1 MRVLDERGISKM
13 HEKNNDV
20 SYPLTI
26 EKQLERYYISEKH
39 TERHAVLW
47 HTWNQNKR
55 WITQLLQTT
64 LCSYPTYSKHDESHA
79 QSVLHN
85 IEMILGEDRI
95 AELSAS
101 DCFLLLHTVY
111 IHDIGMCI
119 THQDR
124 EDILK
129 DRAFIDMVEA
139 LEGYE
144 ESSMYRAIMAL
155 QKKEYKY
162 EDEEDQV
169 KMAEKLYMDK
179 LEVYYALIQ
188 LIGEFRRGEHGE
200 KAKERLYEWI
210 KEPDDLGIGFSL
222 AGMPQRMFLTV
233 ANCARMH
240 THPDFDA
247 IMELPQEDNGYVSD
261 YIHPRFVS
269 VLLQLGDILDMDN
282 NRFHPFMQMCTG
294 YIPKSSQQHF
304 EKHMSVRRLHIRP
317 DKISIEADCK
327 TQEALRLIR
336 KECDMLK
343 SILKDAGYNW
353 AIICPPGYKGALPT
367 VESVKLYL
375 GGRKIPEELVTTQ
388 FKISQQKAFSILEGA
403 NVYSGNFVFLRE
415 FLQNAVDATK
425 IQYWNDCV
433 SNSEYYK
440 NKGTIDKES
449 PCKLEKFVSTNNYP
463 IEIEM
468 EIQKKCPDGNINVV
482 TDEDIEALD
491 SGKSSHCI
499 YGVKI
504 RIKDFGT
511 GIDKESILN
520 ISKVGNS
527 RKKDRDIIESMPA
540 WLRPTAE
547 FGIGLQSAFLLVGSF
562 SCYTHTRSGERYEI
576 TFGSG
581 SSSRYEGYINVNPRE
596 SREGLKDDTFGTC
609 FEIFLPNNKKNLHR
623 DCIEAWNG
631 EDPFSESYERRR
643 PIRHAAEL
651 IAQMAIY
658 LNDLIGELLFP
669 VHMHILKCPYI
680 DIPIKKNRID
690 NIHMELLDPAQVSGK
705 GSFDDAE
712 EKTRPWILDKKS
724 WIFYEGYAQKDK
736 TIIREEVGNDVFLL
750 DCRSARLHIWSGDIN
765 TFATIGA
772 KNLLERE
779 SEIEDYK
786 GENQRSGYKIYY
798 KGIELQRNRGFDD
811 NNFVEYVDIK
821 GDLDRNLLN
830 ISRKSFT
837 DRGEKFFSE
846 VINPGLQKSIQ
857 NVLKFLGK
865 KGDVQIGQIKEEIEN
880 RFKELE
886 KEYAQSKESVEFN
899 IGLKELNS
907 QIISAILL
915 CFLAC
920 REEYNR
926 ITAYG
931 IDNTN
936 VSNKFNELIDDIVSY
951 LGDMSYNNDIKEVGQ
966 DTRRLYTKLQE
977 KSLFYNICVY
987 DENLQRSKGTINF
1000 AEFCNIKRRFAILQM
1015 RKSAMDNWS
1024 SYLVEIN
1031 GENNVCSELERL
1043 IFARSVEEKRN
1054 IDETINQW
1062 TKNLMRNTRGME
1074 SDEKDFRQQFLM
1086 SWIIRNIPTIAM
1098 LSDGTGNIRI
1108 NILSSRIYPVIYMND
1123 EFKML
1128 ILDRM
1133 AEEFEKNRAVRFSTI
1148 AWQNRDFLICREIPF
1163 SAYFVKRGVLA
1174 DQSYYKVIMPVSG
1187 QYLHNLKQ
1195 RIQGI
1200 AELDYVKKI
1209 YRILRE
1215 IDIRRY
1221 LKSIVSSNSTLKN
1234 RLLDEA
1240 KDINANIEGLLE
1252 KLKAKM
1258 KGGNLI
1264 QWIYEFLMDQVESVI
1279 DSKDD
1284 IRQGATD
1291 GTLIDEDEKRLKEWH
1306 KLYLEIVEI
1315 YLQID
1320 DERES
1325 GFEQLKAEVNKILE
1339 KSYFKIL
1346 CSVVQFFRASEW
1358 KKVFHEEVQKKLF
1371 PKRNVD
1377 PNGGEDSNTYTDPNK
1392 AMILAYIK
1400 NNCNDSVPMENIEIC
1415 YNEFE
1420 KEILSLFEKSA
1431 YNMVEPEIENVIK
1444 ICIRPKVDENA
1455 KEGSHKHG

>member
-1 MRVLDERGISKM
+1 MQ
-13 HEKNNDV
+13 EKNNDV
-20 SYPLTI
+20 NYPLTI

-47 HTWNQNKR
+47 HAWNQNKR

-124 EDILK
+124 ENILK

-155 QKKEYKY
+155 QKREYKY

-169 KMAEKLYMDK
+169 KVAEKLYMDK

-210 KEPDDLGIGFSL
+210 KEPGDLGIGFSL
-222 AGMPQRMFLTV
+222 AGMPQRMFLAV

-294 YIPKSSQQHF
+294 YIPESSQQHF
-304 EKHMSVRRLHIRP
+304 EKHMSIRRLHIRP

-375 GGRKIPEELVTTQ
+375 SGRKIPEELVTTQ

-468 EIQKKCPDGNINVV
+468 EIQKKCPDGNIGVV

-491 SGKSSHCI
+491 SGKRSHCI

-669 VHMHILKCPYI
+669 VHMNILKCPYI
-680 DIPIKKNRID
+680 DIPIKNNRID

-705 GSFDDAE
+705 GSSDDAE
-712 EKTRPWILDKKS
+712 GQKARPWILDKKS
-724 WIFYEGYAQKDK
+724 WIFYEEYAQKDK

-750 DCRSARLHIWSGDIN
+750 DCKSARLHIWSGDIN

-772 KNLLERE
+772 KNLLKKE
-779 SEIEDYK
+779 SETEDYE
-786 GENQRSGYKIYY
+786 GESKKSGYKIYY
-798 KGIELQRNRGFDD
+798 KGIELQRNRSFDD
-811 NNFVEYVDIK
+811 NNFIEYVDIK

-837 DRGEKFFSE
+837 DKGEKYFTE
-846 VINPGLQKSIQ
+846 VINSGLQKSIQ

-865 KGDVQIGQIKEEIEN
+865 KGDVEIDQIKTEIEN
-880 RFKELE
+880 RFSALGE
-886 KEYAQSKESVEFN
+886 EYANGKESAKFN
-899 IGLKELNS
+899 IGLKALNS

-931 IDNTN
+931 IDNAN
-936 VSNKFNELIDDIVSY
+936 VSNKFNELINNIVLY
-951 LGDMSYNNDIKEVGQ
+951 LNKMSYNNSRKEILQG
-966 DTRRLYTKLQE
+966 TGRLYTELQE

-987 DENLQRSKGTINF
+987 DENLQRSKGSINF
-1000 AEFCNIKRRFAILQM
+1000 AEFCKTTRRFAMLQM
-1015 RKSAMDNWS
+1015 RKSAMDNWN
-1024 SYLVEIN
+1024 SYLIEIN
-1031 GENNVCSELERL
+1031 VGDKDNVCSALEKL
-1043 IFARSVEEKRN
+1043 IFARSSGEKRD
-1054 IDETINQW
+1054 IDKVIDQW
-1062 TKNLMRNTRGME
+1062 TKNLMKNTRGME

-1086 SWIIRNIPTIAM
+1086 NWMVRNIPTIAM
-1098 LSDGTGNIRI
+1098 LSDSTGNIRI

-1133 AEEFEKNRAVRFSTI
+1133 VEDFEKNRAVRFSTI
-1148 AWQNRDFLICREIPF
+1148 AWQSRDFLVCKEVPF

-1174 DQSYYKVIMPVSG
+1174 DQSYYKVIVPISG
-1187 QYLHNLKQ
+1187 QYLYNLKQ
-1195 RIQGI
+1195 GIQKI

-1209 YRILRE
+1209 YRILKE
-1215 IDIRRY
+1215 IDIRKY
-1221 LKSIVSSNSTLKN
+1221 LESIVYSNSSFKN
-1234 RLLDEA
+1234 RLLEEA
-1240 KDINANIEGLLE
+1240 KDIYDNTDGLLE
-1252 KLKAKM
+1252 KLKTKM

-1279 DSKDD
+1279 DSDNENAIKQDVIND
-1284 IRQGATD
+1284 IW
-1291 GTLIDEDEKRLKEWH
+1291 IDEDGKRLVEWH
-1306 KLYLEIVEI
+1306 RLYLKIVEVYLEI
-1315 YLQID
+1315 
-1320 DERES
+1320 DEKNRSED
-1325 GFEQLKAEVNKILE
+1325 EQSKEKVSEDEQSKEKINNILKDN
-1339 KSYFKIL
+1339 YFKML
-1346 CSVVQFFRASEW
+1346 CTVVQFFRVGKW
-1358 KKVFHEEVQKKLF
+1358 RDIFHKEVQKKLF
-1371 PKRNVD
+1371 SK
-1377 PNGGEDSNTYTDPNK
+1377 EYTDSNKDI
-1392 AMILAYIK
+1392 ILTYIK

-1415 YNEFE
+1415 YDEFE

-1444 ICIRPKVDENA
+1444 IYIRPKIDENT
-1455 KEGSHKHG
+1455 KEENREDGQ

>member
-1 MRVLDERGISKM
+1 MQ
-13 HEKNNDV
+13 EKNNEV
-20 SYPLTI
+20 NYPLTI
-26 EKQLERYYISEKH
+26 EKQLERYYISEEH

-47 HTWNQNKR
+47 HAWNQNKR

-124 EDILK
+124 ENILK

-155 QKKEYKY
+155 QKREYKY

-169 KMAEKLYMDK
+169 KIVEKLYMDK

-210 KEPDDLGIGFSL
+210 KEPSDLGIGFSL

-240 THPDFDA
+240 TYPDFDA

-294 YIPKSSQQHF
+294 YIPESSQQHF
-304 EKHMSVRRLHIRP
+304 EKHMSIRRLHIRP

-375 GGRKIPEELVTTQ
+375 DGRKIPEELVTTQ

-468 EIQKKCPDGNINVV
+468 EIQKKCPDGNIYAV
-482 TDEDIEALD
+482 TDKDIEVLD
-491 SGKSSHCI
+491 SGKNSHCI

-527 RKKDRDIIESMPA
+527 RKKDRNIIESMPA

-596 SREGLKDDTFGTC
+596 SGEDLKDDTFGTC

-669 VHMHILKCPYI
+669 VHMNILKCPYI
-680 DIPIKKNRID
+680 DIPIKKTRID
-690 NIHMELLDPAQVSGK
+690 NIHMKLLDPAQVIGK
-705 GSFDDAE
+705 VSSNGE
-712 EKTRPWILDKKS
+712 EWQKIRPWLLDKKS
-724 WIFYEGYAQKDK
+724 WIFYEEYAQKDE

-750 DCRSARLHIWSGDIN
+750 DCKSAKLHIWSGDIN

-772 KNLLERE
+772 KNLLKKE
-779 SEIEDYK
+779 SEIEGYE
-786 GENQRSGYKIYY
+786 GEHKKSGYKIYY
-798 KGIELQRNRGFDD
+798 KGIDLQRNRGFDD

-837 DRGEKFFSE
+837 DKGEKYFSE

-857 NVLKFLGK
+857 NILKFLGK
-865 KGDVQIGQIKEEIEN
+865 KGDVAIDQIKTEIEN
-880 RFKELE
+880 RFRALGE
-886 KEYAQSKESVEFN
+886 EYVQRKESAEFN

-931 IDNTN
+931 IDNAN
-936 VSNKFNELIDDIVSY
+936 VSNKFNELIDNIVLY
-951 LGDMSYNNDIKEVGQ
+951 LRGMSYNSGKEEIDQGIGK
-966 DTRRLYTKLQE
+966 LYTKLQE

-987 DENLQRSKGTINF
+987 DENFQRSKGTINF
-1000 AEFCNIKRRFAILQM
+1000 AEFCESTRRFAILQM
-1015 RKSAMDNWS
+1015 RKSAMDNWN

-1031 GENNVCSELERL
+1031 NIGNDNVCSELERL
-1043 IFARSVEEKRN
+1043 IFARNSEDKRN
-1054 IDETINQW
+1054 IDKTINQW
-1062 TKNLMRNTRGME
+1062 TKNLIRNTRGME

-1086 SWIIRNIPTIAM
+1086 NWMVRNIPTIAM
-1098 LSDGTGNIRI
+1098 LSDNTGNIRI

-1133 AEEFEKNRAVRFSTI
+1133 VEEFEKNRAVRFSTI
-1148 AWQNRDFLICREIPF
+1148 AWQSRDFLVCKGVPF
-1163 SAYFVKRGVLA
+1163 SAYFVKRGMLA
-1174 DQSYYKVIMPVSG
+1174 DQSYYKVIVPISG
-1187 QYLHNLKQ
+1187 QYLYNLKQ
-1195 RIQGI
+1195 GIQEI

-1209 YRILRE
+1209 YRILKE

-1221 LKSIVSSNSTLKN
+1221 LELIVYSNSSSRN
-1234 RLLDEA
+1234 RLLEEA
-1240 KDINANIEGLLE
+1240 KDIYDDIDGFLE
-1252 KLKAKM
+1252 ELKAKM
-1258 KGGNLI
+1258 KGGSLI

-1279 DSKDD
+1279 DNEND
-1284 IRQGATD
+1284 IIEGVIDA
-1291 GTLIDEDEKRLKEWH
+1291 TLIDEDGKRLAEWH
-1306 KLYLEIVEI
+1306 RLYLEIAKV
-1315 YLQID
+1315 YLQINEKNGPE
-1320 DERES
+1320 DEQSKEKINNI
-1325 GFEQLKAEVNKILE
+1325 LKD
-1339 KSYFKIL
+1339 SYFKML
-1346 CSVVQFFRASEW
+1346 CTVVQFFRIGKWREN
-1358 KKVFHEEVQKKLF
+1358 FHEEVQKKLF
-1371 PKRNVD
+1371 SQKYA
-1377 PNGGEDSNTYTDPNK
+1377 DSNKD
-1392 AMILAYIK
+1392 MILTYIK

-1431 YNMVEPEIENVIK
+1431 YNMVEPVIENAIK
-1444 ICIRPKVDENA
+1444 IYIRPKVEENT
-1455 KEGSHKHG
+1455 KEENREDGQ

>member
-1 MRVLDERGISKM
+1 
-13 HEKNNDV
+13 
-20 SYPLTI
+20 
-26 EKQLERYYISEKH
+26 
-39 TERHAVLW
+39 
-47 HTWNQNKR
+47 
-55 WITQLLQTT
+55 
-64 LCSYPTYSKHDESHA
+64 
-79 QSVLHN
+79 
-85 IEMILGEDRI
+85 
-95 AELSAS
+95 
-101 DCFLLLHTVY
+101 
-111 IHDIGMCI
+111 
-119 THQDR
+119 
-124 EDILK
+124 
-129 DRAFIDMVEA
+129 MVEA

-144 ESSMYRAIMAL
+144 ESSMYRAIIAL
-155 QKKEYKY
+155 RKREYIY
-162 EDEEDQV
+162 ENEDDQV
-169 KMAEKLYMDK
+169 KIAEKLYMDK

-200 KAKERLYEWI
+200 KAKERLYEWV
-210 KEPDDLGIGFSL
+210 KEPGDLGIGFSL

-294 YIPKSSQQHF
+294 YVPESSLRHY
-304 EKHMSVRRLHIRP
+304 EKHMSIRRLHIRP

-327 TQEALRLIR
+327 TQEALRLVR

-367 VESVKLYL
+367 VESIKLYL
-375 GGRKIPEELVTTQ
+375 DGRKIPEELVTTQ

-468 EIQKKCPDGNINVV
+468 EIQKKCPDGSIDIL
-482 TDEDIEALD
+482 TDKDIEALD

-527 RKKDRDIIESMPA
+527 RKKDRHIIESMPA

-596 SREGLKDDTFGTC
+596 NGEGLKDDTFGTC
-609 FEIFLPNNKKNLHR
+609 FEIFLPNNKKNLHQ

-631 EDPFSESYERRR
+631 EDPFSDSYEKRR

-669 VHMHILKCPYI
+669 VHMNILKCLYI
-680 DIPIKKNRID
+680 DIPIKRDRID
-690 NIHMELLDPAQVSGK
+690 NIHMELIESAQEVENHRS
-705 GSFDDAE
+705 DNAE
-712 EKTRPWILDKKS
+712 EETVRPWIKDKKS
-724 WIFYEGYAQKDK
+724 WIYYENYAQKDE

-750 DCRSARLHIWSGDIN
+750 DCKSAKLHIWSGNIN

-772 KNLLERE
+772 KNLLKKE
-779 SEIEDYK
+779 SEIENYE
-786 GENQRSGYKIYY
+786 GENNKSGYKIYY
-798 KGIELQRNRGFDD
+798 KGIELQRNRRVDD

-837 DRGEKFFSE
+837 DKGEKYFAE

-857 NVLKFLGK
+857 NVLKFIGKQDNIVIKHIKTEMEKRFNELGK
-865 KGDVQIGQIKEEIEN
+865 EFAQRKEGT
-880 RFKELE
+880 
-886 KEYAQSKESVEFN
+886 EFN

-907 QIISAILL
+907 QIISTILL

-931 IDNTN
+931 IDNVN
-936 VSNKFNELIDDIVSY
+936 KSNKYNKLIEDIVLY
-951 LGDMSYNNDIKEVGQ
+951 LREMSYNSGIEEINQGVGK
-966 DTRRLYTKLQE
+966 LYTKLQE
-977 KSLFYNICVY
+977 KSVFYNICVY
-987 DENLQRSKGTINF
+987 DENLQRSQGSINF
-1000 AEFCNIKRRFAILQM
+1000 AEFCDATRRFAILQM
-1015 RKSAMDNWS
+1015 RKSAMDNWN
-1024 SYLVEIN
+1024 SYLVEISNN
-1031 GENNVCSELERL
+1031 GNGNVCSELEKL
-1043 IFARSVEEKRN
+1043 IFARSSEEKIS
-1054 IDETINQW
+1054 IDKAINQW
-1062 TKNLMRNTRGME
+1062 VKNLMRNTRGME

-1086 SWIIRNIPTIAM
+1086 NWMLRNIPTIAM

-1108 NILSSRIYPVIYMND
+1108 NILSSRIYPVVYMND

-1133 AEEFEKNRAVRFSTI
+1133 IEDFEKSKAVRFSTI
-1148 AWQNRDFLICREIPF
+1148 AWQSRDFLICKEIPF
-1163 SAYFVKRGVLA
+1163 SAYFVKRGILA
-1174 DQSYYKVIMPVSG
+1174 DSSYYKVIVPVSG
-1187 QYLHNLKQ
+1187 QYLFELKQ
-1195 RIQGI
+1195 KVQKIV
-1200 AELDYVKKI
+1200 ELPYVKKI
-1209 YRILRE
+1209 YKILNE
-1215 IDIRRY
+1215 IDIRKY
-1221 LKSIVSSNSTLKN
+1221 LHSVVYMNSSGKKLLGEVEDVYEGISELLTKLREN
-1234 RLLDEA
+1234 RERRS
-1240 KDINANIEGLLE
+1240 
-1252 KLKAKM
+1252 
-1258 KGGNLI
+1258 LI

-1279 DSKDD
+1279 YNGDDVDLSKMDKE
-1284 IRQGATD
+1284 
-1291 GTLIDEDEKRLKEWH
+1291 LLDEDEKRFIGWH
-1306 KLYLEIVEI
+1306 KLYLDIARV
-1315 YLQID
+1315 YLQVNEKD
-1320 DERES
+1320 RLEDEES
-1325 GFEQLKAEVNKILE
+1325 KERVNGILE
-1339 KSYFKIL
+1339 NEYFKTL
-1346 CSVVQFFRASEW
+1346 CSVMRFFSLGEW
-1358 KKVFHEEVQKKLF
+1358 KDIFHEEVQKNLF
-1371 PKRNVD
+1371 YREYID
-1377 PNGGEDSNTYTDPNK
+1377 ANK
-1392 AMILAYIK
+1392 SMILAYIK
-1400 NNCNDSVPMENIEIC
+1400 DNCNDSVPMENIEIC

-1420 KEILSLFEKSA
+1420 REVLSLFERSA
-1431 YNMVEPEIENVIK
+1431 YSMVEPEIENVIK
-1444 ICIRPKVDENA
+1444 ICIRQPRIDKI
-1455 KEGSHKHG
+1455 

>member
-1 MRVLDERGISKM
+1 MQD
-13 HEKNNDV
+13 KNNDIN
-20 SYPLTI
+20 YPLTI
-26 EKQLERYYISEKH
+26 EKQLERYYISENH

-47 HTWNQNKR
+47 HAWNQNKR

-124 EDILK
+124 EEILK
-129 DRAFIDMVEA
+129 DRAFIDMVES

-155 QKKEYKY
+155 QKKEYIY
-162 EDEEDQV
+162 EDEEDQI
-169 KMAEKLYMDK
+169 KIAEKLYMDK

-200 KAKERLYEWI
+200 KAKERLYKWV
-210 KEPDDLGIGFSL
+210 KEPSDLGIGFSL
-222 AGMPQRMFLTV
+222 AGMPQRIFLAV

-240 THPDFDA
+240 THPDFNA
-247 IMELPQEDNGYVSD
+247 IMELPQEDDGYVSD

-294 YIPKSSQQHF
+294 YIPESSQQHF
-304 EKHMSVRRLHIRP
+304 EKHMSIRRLHIRP

-343 SILKDAGYNW
+343 SILKEAGYNW

-375 GGRKIPEELVTTQ
+375 DGRKIPEELVTTQ

-440 NKGTIDKES
+440 NRGTIDKES
-449 PCKLEKFVSTNNYP
+449 PCKLERFVSTSNYP

-468 EIQKKCPDGNINVV
+468 EIQKKCADGNIDVV
-482 TDEDIEALD
+482 TDKDINSLD
-491 SGKSSHCI
+491 AGKSSHCI

-527 RKKDRDIIESMPA
+527 RRKDRNIIESMPA

-596 SREGLKDDTFGTC
+596 SGEGLKDDTFGTC
-609 FEIFLPNNKKNLHR
+609 FEIFLPYNKKNLHR
-623 DCIEAWNG
+623 DCIEAWDG

-669 VHMHILKCPYI
+669 VHMNILKCPYI
-680 DIPIKKNRID
+680 DIPIKENRID
-690 NIHMELLDPAQVSGK
+690 NIHMKLLDPAQVKEKES
-705 GSFDDAE
+705 SDDTE
-712 EKTRPWILDKKS
+712 TERPWIKEKKS
-724 WIFYEGYAQKDK
+724 WIFYEKYAQKDK
-736 TIIREEVGNDVFLL
+736 TIIREEVGNDIFLL
-750 DCRSARLHIWSGDIN
+750 DCKSARLHIWSGDIN
-765 TFATIGA
+765 TLATIGA
-772 KNLLERE
+772 KNLLKRE
-779 SEIEDYK
+779 SEAEGYK
-786 GENQRSGYKIYY
+786 GENKKNGYRIYY
-798 KGIELQRNRGFDD
+798 KGIELQRNRSFDD

-837 DRGEKFFSE
+837 DKGEKYFAE

-865 KGDVQIGQIKEEIEN
+865 KGDSAIDQIKTEIEN
-880 RFKELE
+880 RFRTLGM
-886 KEYAQSKESVEFN
+886 EYAQRKESAEFN

-907 QIISAILL
+907 QIVSAILL

-920 REEYNR
+920 RDEYNR

-931 IDNTN
+931 IDNADM
-936 VSNKFNELIDDIVSY
+936 SNKFNKLIDDIVSY
-951 LGDMSYNNDIKEVGQ
+951 LGNMVYNDSVEEIDHGTGN
-966 DTRRLYTKLQE
+966 LYTKLQE
-977 KSLFYNICVY
+977 TSLFYNICVY
-987 DENLQRSKGTINF
+987 DENLQRSKGSINF
-1000 AEFCNIKRRFAILQM
+1000 AEFCKATRRFAILQM

-1024 SYLVEIN
+1024 SYLVEIDIK
-1031 GENNVCSELERL
+1031 EKDNVCVALENL
-1043 IFARSVEEKRN
+1043 IFARNSEEKKD
-1054 IDETINQW
+1054 IDKKIEQW
-1062 TKNLMRNTRGME
+1062 TKNLIRNTRGMV
-1074 SDEKDFRQQFLM
+1074 SDEKDFRQQFLIN
-1086 SWIIRNIPTIAM
+1086 WIIRNIPTIAM
-1098 LSDGTGNIRI
+1098 LSDGTGNTRI

-1128 ILDRM
+1128 ILNRM
-1133 AEEFEKNRAVRFSTI
+1133 VEDFEKNRAIRFSTI
-1148 AWQNRDFLICREIPF
+1148 AWQNRDFLICKEVPF

-1174 DQSYYKVIMPVSG
+1174 AQSYYKVIMPVSG
-1187 QYLHNLKQ
+1187 QYLYSLKQ
-1195 RIQGI
+1195 NVQKIVN
-1200 AELDYVKKI
+1200 LDYVKKI
-1209 YRILRE
+1209 YRILKE
-1215 IDIRRY
+1215 IDIREY
-1221 LKSIVSSNSTLKN
+1221 LQSIVLPTPSSSKLIEEAESICDGTEN
-1234 RLLDEA
+1234 LLRELR
-1240 KDINANIEGLLE
+1240 KGI
-1252 KLKAKM
+1252 
-1258 KGGNLI
+1258 KGGSLI

-1279 DSKDD
+1279 DTSDD
-1284 IRQGATD
+1284 IGQSIKES
-1291 GTLIDEDEKRLKEWH
+1291 TLIDEDEKRLTGWH
-1306 KLYLEIVEI
+1306 KLYLEIVEV
-1315 YLQID
+1315 YLQVNYHSL
-1320 DERES
+1320 EFNQSKE
-1325 GFEQLKAEVNKILE
+1325 KVNKILE
-1339 KSYFKIL
+1339 NNYFKTL
-1346 CSVVQFFRASEW
+1346 CAVIQFFRTGEW
-1358 KKVFHEEVQKKLF
+1358 KKAFHEEVQEKLF
-1371 PKRNVD
+1371 SKK
-1377 PNGGEDSNTYTDPNK
+1377 YTDNNK
-1392 AMILAYIK
+1392 GMILAYIK
-1400 NNCNDSVPMENIEIC
+1400 NNCSDSVPMENIEIC
-1415 YNEFE
+1415 YDEFE

-1431 YNMVEPEIENVIK
+1431 YNMIEPEIESVIK
-1444 ICIRPKVDENA
+1444 ICIRNKSDENT
-1455 KEGSHKHG
+1455 KEENREDGQ